1 MAVADRLRSL
11 WAFITV
17 IPGPRMGFIRF
28 IVVATIAAAVSVAAS
43 GCAAE
48 DQAASAAGGASGRG
62 GGGGR
67 GGAGGVVPV
76 TVAPVINKAMPIEIS
91 VIGTAEAFSNVGIRS
106 QITGQLEKVNFTEG
120 DDVQQ
125 GQVLFT
131 LDRRP
136 LELALREAQANL
148 ERDTARAENAA
159 LMTKRYEDL
168 AKRGIA
174 PREQLDTSRADLA
187 ALTATVSADKAAL
200 ENASVQLDYATIK
213 APISGRT
220 GALAVHEGNLV
231 RANDQTPLVTIN
243 QIMPMSV
250 SFAVPEA
257 RLSELKRYLAGG
269 TLNVKATPP
278 NDEGPAALGKIA
290 FVDNAVDETTGTIR
304 VKGTFPNTDRRL
316 WPGQYVN
323 VVVTL
328 TTDPKAI
335 VVPSIAVQNGQQGT
349 YVFVV
354 KQDQT
359 VEMRPVTV
367 QRVSASETV
376 LAGGGVQPGDT
387 VVTDGHLRLVPG
399 SHISVKGDSNQQANQ
414 GPPQDDRKGAP

>member
-1 MAVADRLRSL
+1 
-11 WAFITV
+11 
-17 IPGPRMGFIRF
+17 MGFIRF
-28 IVVATIAAAVSVAAS
+28 VIVTAVAVSVSLAAS
-43 GCAAE
+43 GCATE
-48 DQAASAAGGASGRG
+48 DQPPAPSA

-67 GGAGGVVPV
+67 GAGAVPV
-76 TVAPVINKAMPIEIS
+76 TVAPVVTREMPIEIS

-106 QITGQLEKVNFTEG
+106 QITGQLQTVNFTEG

-159 LMTKRYEDL
+159 VMAKRYEDL

-174 PREQLDTSRADLA
+174 TREQVDTSRSDVN
-187 ALTATVSADKAAL
+187 ALNATVSADKAAV
-200 ENASVQLDYATIK
+200 ENATVQLDYATIK

-220 GALAVHEGNLV
+220 GALMVHEGNLV
-231 RANDQTPLVTIN
+231 RANDTAPLVTIN
-243 QIMPMSV
+243 QIMPISV
-250 SFAVPEA
+250 AFSIPEA
-257 RLSELKRYLAGG
+257 RLSDLKRYMAGG
-269 TLNVKATPP
+269 SLKVTATHP
-278 NDEGPAALGKIA
+278 NDEGPGAVGRIA
-290 FVDNAVDETTGTIR
+290 FVDNAVDENTGTIR
-304 VKGTFPNTDRRL
+304 IKGTFPNADRQL
-316 WPGQYVN
+316 WPGQFVN

-335 VVPSIAVQNGQQGT
+335 VLPSVAVQTGQQGT
-349 YVFVV
+349 FVFVV

-367 QRVSASETV
+367 GRTNGTDTV
-376 LAGGGVQPGDT
+376 LSDGVQPGDT

-399 SHISVKGDSNQQANQ
+399 SRISVKRESQQADQ
-414 GPPQDDRKGAP
+414 KVAP

>member
-1 MAVADRLRSL
+1 
-11 WAFITV
+11 
-17 IPGPRMGFIRF
+17 MGFIRL
-28 IVVATIAAAVSVAAS
+28 ILVATVAAAVSVAAS

-48 DQAASAAGGASGRG
+48 DPAASAAGGASGRG
-62 GGGGR
+62 GGGR
-67 GGAGGVVPV
+67 GGTGGTVPV
-76 TVAPVINKAMPIEIS
+76 TVAPVVTKAMPIEIS

-148 ERDTARAENAA
+148 ERDSARAENAA
-159 LMTKRYEDL
+159 LMTRRYEDL

-174 PREQLDTSRADLA
+174 PREQLDTSRSDLA
-187 ALTATVSADKAAL
+187 ALNATVNADKAAV
-200 ENASVQLDYATIK
+200 ENATVQLDYATIK

-231 RANDQTPLVTIN
+231 RANDQTALVTIN

-250 SFAVPEA
+250 SFSVPES

-269 TLNVKATPP
+269 SLVVKATPP
-278 NDEGPAALGKIA
+278 NDEGPAAVGKIA
-290 FVDNAVDETTGTIR
+290 FVDNAVDENSGTIR

-335 VVPSIAVQNGQQGT
+335 VVPSVAVQNGQQGT
-349 YVFVV
+349 FVFVV
-354 KQDQT
+354 KADQT

-367 QRVSASETV
+367 QRVSLAETV
-376 LAGGGVQPGDT
+376 LAAGGVQPGDT

-399 SHISVKGDSNQQANQ
+399 SHISVKGDTQQANQ
-414 GPPQDDRKGAP
+414 SQPQEDRKSAP

>member
-1 MAVADRLRSL
+1 
-11 WAFITV
+11 
-17 IPGPRMGFIRF
+17 
-28 IVVATIAAAVSVAAS
+28 
-43 GCAAE
+43 
-48 DQAASAAGGASGRG
+48 
-62 GGGGR
+62 
-67 GGAGGVVPV
+67 
-76 TVAPVINKAMPIEIS
+76 MPIEIG
-91 VIGTAEAFSNVGIRS
+91 VIGTAEAFSNVSIRS

-159 LMTKRYEDL
+159 VMAKRYEDL

-174 PREQLDTSRADLA
+174 TREQVDTSRADMSA
-187 ALTATVSADKAAL
+187 FNATVSADKAAV
-200 ENASVQLDYATIK
+200 ENATVQLEYATIK

-220 GALAVHEGNLV
+220 GALMVHEGNLV
-231 RANDQTPLVTIN
+231 RANDTTALVTIN
-243 QIMPMSV
+243 QILPISV
-250 SFAVPEA
+250 AFAIPEA
-257 RLSELKRYLAGG
+257 RLSDLKRYMSGG
-269 TLNVKATPP
+269 ALKVTASPP
-278 NDEGPAALGKIA
+278 NDEGPAAVGRIS
-290 FVDNAVDETTGTIR
+290 FVDNAVDEQTGTIR
-304 VKGTFPNTDRRL
+304 IKGTFPNTDRRL
-316 WPGQYVN
+316 WPGQFVN

-335 VVPSIAVQNGQQGT
+335 VVPSVAVQTGQQGT

-354 KQDQT
+354 KSDQT

-367 QRVSASETV
+367 DRVSGSETV
-376 LAGGGVQPGDT
+376 ITGGIQPGDM

-399 SHISVKGDSNQQANQ
+399 SRINVKGESQQADQ
-414 GPPQDDRKGAP
+414 SGGAAVQDKGERRVAP